1 MMGLVLGMRQK
12 LVGKGMSSEVL
23 VVWLGQTSKSVDM
36 LIIPDVAS
44 NDQPMTK
51 IIRGSNNWK
60 LSLNS
65 MGIGF

>member
-1 MMGLVLGMRQK
+1 MVGLVLGMSQK

-51 IIRGSNNWK
+51 IIRGSNN
-60 LSLNS
+60 
-65 MGIGF
+65 